1 MLDLSPDAA
10 QHLRKAAR
18 LNDSEA
24 YTLRAQADTA
34 PTPAVREALMALAD
48 RHLRLAVHQRQLA
61 RAMDDSRTSGRHG
74 VEYSRS
80 A

>member
-10 QHLRKAAR
+10 QALRTAAR
-18 LNDSEA
+18 LNDSTA
-24 YTLRAQADTA
+24 YTLRAQADAA
-34 PTPAVREALMALAD
+34 PTPAVRDAMLALAD

-61 RAMDDSRTSGRHG
+61 RAMDDTRTSGRHG
-74 VEYSRS
+74 QLDRS

>member
-24 YTLRAQADTA
+24 FTLRAHAAAA
-34 PTPAVREALMALAD
+34 PTQVIHDAMMDLAD

-61 RAMDDSRTSGRHG
+61 RAMDDARTSGRHG
-74 VEYSRS
+74 GELSRS

>member
-10 QHLRKAAR
+10 QHLRRAAR

-24 YTLRAQADTA
+24 FTLRAQAAAA
-34 PTPAVREALMALAD
+34 PTQAVQDAMMELAD

-61 RAMDDSRTSGRHG
+61 RAMDDARTSGRHG
-74 VEYSRS
+74 AELSRS

>member
-10 QHLRKAAR
+10 QALRTAAR
-18 LNDSEA
+18 INDSEA
-24 YTLRAQADTA
+24 YTLRAQADAA
-34 PTPAVREALMALAD
+34 PTPAVREAMLSLAD

-61 RAMDDSRTSGRHG
+61 RAMDDTRASGRHG
-74 VEYSRS
+74 LLDRS